1 MAFTKILITG
11 GAGYIG
17 SVLINELVKEVN
29 NKITVVDKLIFEKNS
44 LKSLID
50 SKKIN
55 FLNYDVRD
63 YNKMKDLFVKNDI
76 VIPLA
81 ALVGAPLCEKF
92 KKEAVEINQDAI
104 KFLVEN
110 SSKQQKI
117 IFPVTNSGYGI
128 GEANKSCDEN
138 SPLNPISLYGKT
150 KVQAEKFILSKE
162 NTICYRLATVF
173 GVSPRMRID
182 LLVNNFV
189 LIALKKKYLKLYEP
203 HFRRN
208 YIHINDVVEAIIFAI
223 NNFEILKNET
233 YNLGLSEANLTK
245 ENLCKEIQKVIKDF
259 IYEIGY
265 DQEDQDKRDYFVS
278 NQKIEKKGFKAL
290 RSLSSGIE
298 ELVDFYNQNG
308 SVLEDNISKIKL

>member
-17 SVLINELVKEVN
+17 SVLINELVKKVN

-44 LKSLID
+44 LKFLID

-55 FLNYDVRD
+55 FFNYDVRD
-63 YNKMKDLFVKNDI
+63 YNKMKDLFVNNDI
-76 VIPLA
+76 IIPLA

-92 KKEAVEINQDAI
+92 QREAVEINQDAI
-104 KFLVEN
+104 RFLVEN
-110 SSKQQKI
+110 SSKEQKI

-162 NTICYRLATVF
+162 NTICFRLATVF
-173 GVSPRMRID
+173 GVSSRMRID

-208 YIHINDVVEAIIFAI
+208 YIHIKDVVDAIIFAI

-278 NQKIEKKGFKAL
+278 NEKIEKKGFKAL
-290 RSLSSGIE
+290 RSLSSGIK
-298 ELVDFYNQNG
+298 ELMDFYNQND
-308 SVLEDNISKIKL
+308 SMLVDNISKIKL

>member
-1 MAFTKILITG
+1 MTKILITG

-17 SVLINELVKEVN
+17 SVLTNELIKN
-29 NKITVVDKLIFEKNS
+29 KSNKITVVDKLIFGQSS
-44 LKSLID
+44 LKSLIET
-50 SKKIN
+50 KQIE

-92 KKEAVEINQDAI
+92 KKETVEINLDAI
-104 KFLVEN
+104 QFLVEN

-173 GVSPRMRID
+173 GVSTRMRID

-208 YIHINDVVEAIIFAI
+208 YIHINDVVDAIIFAI

-278 NQKIEKKGFKAL
+278 NEKIEKKGFKAL
-290 RSLSSGIE
+290 RSLSSGIK
-298 ELVDFYNQNG
+298 ELVDFYNQND
-308 SVLEDNISKIKL
+308 SVLEDNISNIKL

>member
-245 ENLCKEIQKVIKDF
+245 VNLCKEIQKVIKDF

>member
-1 MAFTKILITG
+1 MKKILITG

-17 SVLINELVKEVN
+17 SVLTNELIKHKY
-29 NKITVVDKLIFEKNS
+29 NKITVVDKLIFKQCS
-44 LKSLID
+44 LKSLIKK
-50 SKKIN
+50 KKIDFYN
-55 FLNYDVRD
+55 CDVRD
-63 YNKMKDLFVKNDI
+63 YNKMKNLYVNSDI
-76 VIPLA
+76 IIPLA

-92 KKEAVEINQDAI
+92 KKETVEINQDSI
-104 KFLVEN
+104 RFLVEN
-110 SSKQQKI
+110 CSKQQRI

-128 GEANKSCDEN
+128 GDANKSCDEK
-138 SPLNPISLYGKT
+138 SQLNPISLYGKT

-162 NTICYRLATVF
+162 NTICFRLATVF

-189 LIALKKKYLKLYEP
+189 LIALQKKYLKLYEP

-208 YIHINDVVEAIIFAI
+208 YIHIKDVVDAFIFAM

-259 IYEIGY
+259 IFEIGY

-278 NQKIEKKGFKAL
+278 NDKIEKKGFKAS
-290 RSLSSGIE
+290 RSLSSGIK
-298 ELVDFYNQNG
+298 ELLEFYSQND
-308 SVLEDNISKIKL
+308 SLLEDNISKIKL

>member
-44 LKSLID
+44 LKFLID

-55 FLNYDVRD
+55 FFNYDVRD
-63 YNKMKDLFVKNDI
+63 YNKMKDLFVNNDI
-76 VIPLA
+76 IIPLA

-92 KKEAVEINQDAI
+92 QREAVEINQDAI
-104 KFLVEN
+104 RFLVEN
-110 SSKQQKI
+110 SSKEQKI

-162 NTICYRLATVF
+162 NTICFRLATVF

-208 YIHINDVVEAIIFAI
+208 YIHIKDVVDAIIFAI

-278 NQKIEKKGFKAL
+278 NEKIEKKGFKAL
-290 RSLSSGIE
+290 RSLSSGIK
-298 ELVDFYNQNG
+298 ELVDFYNQND
-308 SVLEDNISKIKL
+308 SMLEDNISKIKL

>member
-44 LKSLID
+44 LKFLID

-55 FLNYDVRD
+55 FFNYDVRD
-63 YNKMKDLFVKNDI
+63 YNKMKDLFVNNDI
-76 VIPLA
+76 IIPLA

-92 KKEAVEINQDAI
+92 QREAVEINQDAI
-104 KFLVEN
+104 RFLVEN
-110 SSKQQKI
+110 SSKEQKI

-162 NTICYRLATVF
+162 NTICFRLATVF

-208 YIHINDVVEAIIFAI
+208 YIHIKDVVDAIIFAI
-223 NNFEILKNET
+223 NNFEILKNQT

-278 NQKIEKKGFKAL
+278 NEKIEKKGFKAL
-290 RSLSSGIE
+290 RSLSSGIK
-298 ELVDFYNQNG
+298 ELVDFYNQND
-308 SVLEDNISKIKL
+308 SMLEDNISKIKL

>member
-44 LKSLID
+44 LKFLID

-55 FLNYDVRD
+55 FFNYDVRD
-63 YNKMKDLFVKNDI
+63 YNKMKDLFVNNDI
-76 VIPLA
+76 IIPLA

-92 KKEAVEINQDAI
+92 QREAVEINQDAI
-104 KFLVEN
+104 RFLVEN
-110 SSKQQKI
+110 SSKEQKI

-162 NTICYRLATVF
+162 NTICFRLATVF

-208 YIHINDVVEAIIFAI
+208 YIHIKDVVDAIIFAI

-278 NQKIEKKGFKAL
+278 NEKIEKKGFKAL
-290 RSLSSGIE
+290 RSLSSGIK
-298 ELVDFYNQNG
+298 ELVDFYPP
-308 SVLEDNISKIKL
+308 SPLLSILLCR